1 MLKASLG
8 SKNSQGEI
16 KKKTTTFVGSFGNLG
31 KQTLASSVKTRSI
44 LKNNFGQM
52 PVYNNK
58 FIPVNKTEA
67 KDQIF
72 RTVDHDHEVNK
83 NNDDL
88 MHSGSI
94 NVGSSGIQKDG
105 KRSTARDG
113 DSIFN
118 KDKNL
123 NDPFFASRLEKMS
136 KLSLGKQ
143 MYNNDPVA
151 ERKKKEALYDY

>member
-1 MLKASLG
+1 M
-8 SKNSQGEI
+8 NS
-16 KKKTTTFVGSFGNLG
+16 S
-31 KQTLASSVKTRSI
+31 
-44 LKNNFGQM
+44 
-52 PVYNNK
+52 
-58 FIPVNKTEA
+58 
-67 KDQIF
+67 
-72 RTVDHDHEVNK
+72 
-83 NNDDL
+83 
-88 MHSGSI
+88 SI
-94 NVGSSGIQKDG
+94 NVGSSGIQKG

-136 KLSLGKQ
+136 KLSLGQQ